1 MRGGE
6 RRDERRDGERR
17 GEEERRREAEKG
29 GSQHDNDSPPP
40 SLDVHVCSSITYTVW
55 LISVAMR
62 TLADSIW
69 PDPQPEGDVFL
80 VLNNRKKPWREC
92 VTMAT
97 YHYYKTAI
105 SHQIEVYLSPYMYL
119 TVW

>member
-1 MRGGE
+1 MGSN
-6 RRDERRDGERR
+6 ERR
-17 GEEERRREAEKG
+17 GEERWGEERRE

-40 SLDVHVCSSITYTVW
+40 SLDVCSSITYTVR
-55 LISVAMR
+55 LISVAMG

-69 PDPQPEGDVFL
+69 PNPQPEGDIFL
-80 VLNNRKKPWREC
+80 VLNNRKKPWCEC

-97 YHYYKTAI
+97 YYYYKTAI
-105 SHQIEVYLSPYMYL
+105 SYQSEVYLSPYMYL

>member
-1 MRGGE
+1 MG
-6 RRDERRDGERR
+6 RDERR
-17 GEEERRREAEKG
+17 GEEERREGGKG
-29 GSQHDNDSPPP
+29 GSHYDNDSPLP
-40 SLDVHVCSSITYTVW
+40 SLDVCSSSTYIVR
-55 LISVAMR
+55 LISVAMG

-69 PDPQPEGDVFL
+69 PDPQPEGDIFF

-105 SHQIEVYLSPYMYL
+105 SHQSEVYLSPYMYL

>member
-1 MRGGE
+1 MGSN
-6 RRDERRDGERR
+6 ERR
-17 GEEERRREAEKG
+17 GEERWGEERRE

-40 SLDVHVCSSITYTVW
+40 SLDVCSSITYTVR
-55 LISVAMR
+55 LISVAMG

-69 PDPQPEGDVFL
+69 PNPQPEGDIFL

-97 YHYYKTAI
+97 SVADSGGVRGVQMHPPLAASNVFLGK
-105 SHQIEVYLSPYMYL
+105 
-119 TVW
+119 